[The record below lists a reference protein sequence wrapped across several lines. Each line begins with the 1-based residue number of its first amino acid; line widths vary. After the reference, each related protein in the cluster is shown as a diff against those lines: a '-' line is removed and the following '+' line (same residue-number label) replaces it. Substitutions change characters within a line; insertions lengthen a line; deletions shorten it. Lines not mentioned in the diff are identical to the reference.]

1 LEEAMRWL
9 LWLGILSVPLTALA
23 DETSGVAVGLQN
35 NVVLT
40 DYSPLS
46 SSATLVDRLLTP
58 LTAAQ
63 VHRDLQR
70 QHAVLRD
77 QTIDLQHESFTLF
90 VPERVPPQGYALLV
104 FISPRSAG
112 LLPEVWIPSLE
123 RHGIIFV
130 SAANSGNL
138 VNVMERRVPLALLAA
153 HNVLRRYPV
162 DRSRVYIG
170 GMSGGARVALRAAL
184 AYPDVFHGVLMHSES
199 DAIGYAE
206 TPLPAAELFRQ
217 FQESTRLVYLSGL
230 NDRTSLVKGEESRS
244 SLNEWCVFDVG
255 EETMPVSGHEWAGPG
270 DFDRA
275 LNALMVRAPPDPGKL
290 AACRTRKE
298 QEVATKLEQVGELI
312 GRGKSRDALNLLKK
326 IDKRYGGLA
335 APGSVELEE
344 KIEDRP

>member
-1 LEEAMRWL
+1 MRWL
-9 LWLGILSVPLTALA
+9 LWISILSVPLAALA
-23 DETSGVAVGLQN
+23 DEASSVAVGLQN
-35 NVVLT
+35 NVVLS

-63 VHRDLQR
+63 IHRDLQR

-77 QTIDLQHESFTLF
+77 QTIDLRHESFTLF
-90 VPERVPPQGYALLV
+90 VPAQAPPRGYALLV
-104 FISPRSAG
+104 FISPQPAG
-112 LLPEVWIPSLE
+112 FLPEVWIPSLE

-130 SAANSGNL
+130 SAANSGNR
-138 VNVMERRVPLALLAA
+138 VDVMERRVPLALLAA

-170 GMSGGARVALRAAL
+170 GMSGGARVALRTAL

-206 TPLPAAELFRQ
+206 TPLPAVELFRQ

-230 NDRTSLVKGEESRS
+230 NDRTSLVKGEESRL
-244 SLNEWCVFDVG
+244 SLNGWCVFDVG

-270 DFDRA
+270 DFDRT
-275 LNALMVRAPPDPGKL
+275 LDALMVHAPSDPGKL
-290 AACRTRKE
+290 TVCRARK
-298 QEVATKLEQVGELI
+298 QKEVMAKLQQVSDLI
-312 GRGKSRDALNLLKK
+312 GRGKSRDALELLKK
-326 IDKRYGGLA
+326 IDKSYGGLA
-335 APGSVELEE
+335 APESVELEQ
-344 KIEDRP
+344 KIAIHP